1 MMKKGSKSSV
11 IIFIVITLAL
21 LAVAIFGIGD
31 QVKGVQEIRYGI
43 DIRGG
48 VEAVFKPETEA
59 TPTSAELESARVVIE
74 TRLDNENITDREV
87 TIDKEGG
94 YIIVRFPWKSGETD
108 YDPEDAIAELGEM
121 AELQFIDPDG
131 NVVVEG
137 KDVTSASPEA
147 QREDNGTTSYVV
159 ALTFNSDGA
168 DKFAEATGRLIGQQI
183 GIYMDETLLSN
194 PVVQTQITGGQA
206 VITGM
211 EDYAAAE
218 DLANKINA
226 GALPFSLETRS
237 FSTISPSLGQNALQ
251 VMMYAGLVAFILVCL
266 FMLCF
271 YKLPGI
277 VACMTLLLQMVLQ
290 LLAISVPQYTLT
302 LPGMAGIILSLGM
315 AVDANIIIAERI
327 SEEIKNG
334 ETVKSAV
341 ASGYKRAFT
350 SVLDGNITTAIVAIV
365 LMIFGSGTMLSFGY
379 TLLIGVIVNCFV
391 GVNVSRSVLKSLLE
405 YPALNNEKFFRE
417 KKEKKVIKF
426 FENKR
431 AFAILTAVI
440 VVAGIVG
447 LMTRG
452 ARIDTQFTGGT
463 VLQYDLAG
471 EINTEKIAADVE
483 SVSGRPATVQIT
495 ESNIDDTSA
504 VLITLAGNTGITPEE
519 QKDISAAIA
528 EEFGLDEVTP
538 SQTYAVEPY
547 IGEKAMRNAVIAVIV
562 SFVCILAY
570 IGIRFSVLSGLSA
583 GLTAI
588 VALLHDVMV
597 VFFAFVLFGIPIGD
611 SFVAVVLTII
621 GYSINDT
628 IVVYDRIRENT
639 NNNPRRTL
647 TEQID
652 VSLSQVMTRS
662 VNTSITTGICV
673 LVILGASLYFN
684 ISSIYRFSLPM
695 FFGIV
700 SGAYSSLCIASIL
713 WGVMKS
719 KAQTAEAPAA
729 AAAVEAKED
738 KDSKKSKKK

>member
-1 MMKKGSKSSV
+1 MKKGSKSSV
-11 IIFIVITLAL
+11 IIFVIITLAL
-21 LAVAIFGIGD
+21 LALAIFGIGD

-59 TPTSAELESARVVIE
+59 TPTAAELESARVVIE

-94 YIIVRFPWKSGETD
+94 YIIVRFPWKSDETD

-121 AELQFIDPDG
+121 AELQFIDPEG
-131 NVVVEG
+131 TVVVEG

-168 DKFAEATGRLIGQQI
+168 SKFAEATGRLVGQQI
-183 GIYMDETLLSN
+183 GIYMDDTLLSN

-251 VMMYAGLVAFILVCL
+251 VMMYAGLVAFVLVCL

-271 YKLPGI
+271 YKLPGV
-277 VACMTLLLQMVLQ
+277 VACMTLLLQMILQ

-341 ASGYKRAFT
+341 ANGYKRAFT
-350 SVLDGNITTAIVAIV
+350 SVLDGNITTAIVAVV

-391 GVNVSRSVLKSLLE
+391 GVNVSRSVIKSLLE

-417 KKEKKVIKF
+417 KKEKKTIKF

-431 AFAILTAVI
+431 VYAIITAVI
-440 VVAGIVG
+440 VVAGIIG
-447 LMTRG
+447 LATKG

-471 EINTEKIAADVE
+471 EIDTEKIAADVE
-483 SVSGRPATVQIT
+483 EVSGRPATVQIT

-504 VLITLAGNTGITPEE
+504 VLITLAGNTGITPDE
-519 QKDISAAIA
+519 QKDISVAIA
-528 EEFGLDEVTP
+528 DEFGLDEVTP

-547 IGEKAMRNAVIAVIV
+547 IGEKAMRNALIAIVV
-562 SFVCILAY
+562 SFLCILAY

-583 GLTAI
+583 GLTALI
-588 VALLHDVMV
+588 ALVHDVMI

-647 TEQID
+647 VEQID
-652 VSLSQVMTRS
+652 VSLTQVMTRS
-662 VNTSITTGICV
+662 INTSVTTGLCV
-673 LVILGASLYFN
+673 LVILGASIYFN

-695 FFGIV
+695 FFGVV

-713 WGVMKS
+713 WGIMKS
-719 KAQTAEAPAA
+719 NKQTVEAPAA
-729 AAAVEAKED
+729 AEVEAKD
-738 KDSKKSKKK
+738 NKNSKNSKKKK

>member
-1 MMKKGSKSSV
+1 MKKGSKSSV

-21 LAVAIFGIGD
+21 LALAIFGIGN
-31 QVKGVQEIRYGI
+31 QVKGVRDIRYGI

-48 VEAVFKPETEA
+48 VEAVFKPETDE
-59 TPTSAELESARVVIE
+59 TPSSSELESARVVIE

-94 YIIVRFPWKSGETD
+94 YIIVRFPWKSDETD

-131 NVVVEG
+131 TVVVEG

-159 ALTFNSDGA
+159 ALTFDSEGA
-168 DKFAEATGRLIGQQI
+168 SKFAEATGRLVGQRI
-183 GIYMDETLLSN
+183 GIYMDENLLSN

-266 FMLCF
+266 FMIIF
-271 YKLPGI
+271 YKLPGV
-277 VACMTLLLQMVLQ
+277 VACLTLLFQMILQ
-290 LLAISVPQYTLT
+290 LLAISIPQYTLT
-302 LPGMAGIILSLGM
+302 LPGMAGVILSLGM

-327 SEEIKNG
+327 SEEIRNG

-350 SVLDGNITTAIVAIV
+350 SVLDGNVTTAIVAIV

-405 YPALNNEKFFRE
+405 YPALNKEKFFRE
-417 KKEKKVIKF
+417 KKDKKTIKF
-426 FENKR
+426 FEHKR
-431 AFAILTAVI
+431 VAAIITLVI
-440 VVAGIVG
+440 VAAGIIG
-447 LMTRG
+447 LATKG

-463 VLQYDLAG
+463 VLQYEVTGD
-471 EINTEKIAADVE
+471 IDTEKIASDVE
-483 SVSGRPATVQIT
+483 SASGRPATVQIT
-495 ESNIDDTSA
+495 ESNVDDSSA
-504 VLITLAGNTGITPEE
+504 LVITLAGNTGITPEE

-528 EEFGLDEVTP
+528 DEFGLEELTP

-547 IGEKAMRNAVIAVIV
+547 IGEKAMRNAVIAIIV
-562 SFVCILAY
+562 SFLCILAY

-583 GLTAI
+583 GLTAL

-639 NNNPRRTL
+639 NNNPRLTL

-652 VSLSQVMTRS
+652 NSLTQVMTRS
-662 VNTSITTGICV
+662 INTSVTTGLCV
-673 LVILGASLYFN
+673 LVILAASIYFN

-695 FFGIV
+695 FFGII

-713 WGVMKS
+713 WGIMKS
-719 KAQTAEAPAA
+719 KKG
-729 AAAVEAKED
+729 VEAAPVVSEEKTKEN
-738 KDSKKSKKK
+738 KGSKNSKKKK

>member
-1 MMKKGSKSSV
+1 MKKGSKSSV
-11 IIFIVITLAL
+11 IIFVIITLAL
-21 LAVAIFGIGD
+21 LALAIFGIGD

-59 TPTSAELESARVVIE
+59 TPTAAELESARVVIE

-94 YIIVRFPWKSGETD
+94 YIIVRFPWKSDETD

-121 AELQFIDPDG
+121 AELQFIDPEG
-131 NVVVEG
+131 TVVVEG

-168 DKFAEATGRLIGQQI
+168 SKFAEATGRLVGQQI
-183 GIYMDETLLSN
+183 GIYMDDTLLSN

-251 VMMYAGLVAFILVCL
+251 VMMYAGLVAFVLVCL

-271 YKLPGI
+271 YKLPGV

-327 SEEIKNG
+327 SEEIKSG

-350 SVLDGNITTAIVAIV
+350 SVLDGNITTAIVAVV

-391 GVNVSRSVLKSLLE
+391 GVNVSRSVIKSLLE

-417 KKEKKVIKF
+417 KKEKKTIKF

-431 AFAILTAVI
+431 VYAIITAVI
-440 VVAGIVG
+440 VVAGIIG
-447 LMTRG
+447 LATKG

-471 EINTEKIAADVE
+471 EIDTEKIAADVE
-483 SVSGRPATVQIT
+483 EVSGRPATVQIT

-504 VLITLAGNTGITPEE
+504 VLITLAGNTGITPDE

-528 EEFGLDEVTP
+528 DEFGLDEVTP

-547 IGEKAMRNAVIAVIV
+547 IGEKAMRNALIAIVV
-562 SFVCILAY
+562 SFLCILAY

-583 GLTAI
+583 GLTALI
-588 VALLHDVMV
+588 ALLHDVMI

-647 TEQID
+647 VEQID
-652 VSLSQVMTRS
+652 VSLTQVMTRS
-662 VNTSITTGICV
+662 INTSVTTGLCV
-673 LVILGASLYFN
+673 LVILGASIYFN

-695 FFGIV
+695 FFGVV

-713 WGVMKS
+713 WGIMKS
-719 KAQTAEAPAA
+719 NKQTAEAPAA
-729 AAAVEAKED
+729 AEVEAKD
-738 KDSKKSKKK
+738 NNSKNSKKKK

>member
-1 MMKKGSKSSV
+1 MKKGSKSSV

-431 AFAILTAVI
+431 VFAILTAVI

-447 LMTRG
+447 LTTRG

>member
-1 MMKKGSKSSV
+1 MKKGSKSSV

-431 AFAILTAVI
+431 VFAILTAVI

-447 LMTRG
+447 LTTRG

-547 IGEKAMRNAVIAVIV
+547 IGEKAMRNAVIAIIV

>member
-1 MMKKGSKSSV
+1 MKKGSKSSV

-431 AFAILTAVI
+431 IFAILTAVI

-447 LMTRG
+447 LTTRG

-570 IGIRFSVLSGLSA
+570 ICIRFSVLSGLSA

-639 NNNPRRTL
+639 
-647 TEQID
+647 
-652 VSLSQVMTRS
+652 
-662 VNTSITTGICV
+662 
-673 LVILGASLYFN
+673 
-684 ISSIYRFSLPM
+684 
-695 FFGIV
+695 
-700 SGAYSSLCIASIL
+700 
-713 WGVMKS
+713 
-719 KAQTAEAPAA
+719 
-729 AAAVEAKED
+729 
-738 KDSKKSKKK
+738 

>member
-1 MMKKGSKSSV
+1 MKKGSKSSV

-21 LAVAIFGIGD
+21 LALAIFGLGN
-31 QVKGVQEIRYGI
+31 QVKGVREIRYGI

-48 VEAVFKPETEA
+48 VEAVFKPETQE
-59 TPTSAELESARVVIE
+59 TPSASDLESARVVIE

-94 YIIVRFPWKSGETD
+94 YIIVRFPWKSDETD
-108 YDPEDAIAELGEM
+108 YNPEEAIAELGEM
-121 AELQFIDPDG
+121 AELQFRDPSG

-159 ALTFNSDGA
+159 ALTFDSAGA
-168 DKFAEATGRLIGQQI
+168 DKFAEATGRLVGQQI

-251 VMMYAGLVAFILVCL
+251 VMMYAGLAAFILVCL
-266 FMLCF
+266 FMMFF

-277 VACMTLLLQMVLQ
+277 VACMTLLLQMILQ
-290 LLAISVPQYTLT
+290 LLAISIPQYTLT
-302 LPGMAGIILSLGM
+302 LPGMAGVILSLGM

-327 SEEIKNG
+327 SEEIRNG

-391 GVNVSRSVLKSLLE
+391 GVNVSRTIIRSLLE
-405 YPALNNEKFFRE
+405 YPALNKEKFFVEKRE
-417 KKEKKVIKF
+417 RKTIKF

-431 AFAILTAVI
+431 IAAIVTVI
-440 VVAGIVG
+440 IVAAGIIG
-447 LMTRG
+447 LATKG

-463 VLQYDLAG
+463 VLQYEVTGDV
-471 EINTEKIAADVE
+471 NTEKISADVE
-483 SVSGRPATVQIT
+483 KVTGRPATVQIT
-495 ESNIDDTSA
+495 KSNIDASSA

-519 QKDISAAIA
+519 QKSISEAIA
-528 EEFGLDEVTP
+528 GEFGLEEITP

-547 IGEKAMRNAVIAVIV
+547 IGAKAMRNAVIAIIV
-562 SFVCILAY
+562 SFGCILAY

-583 GLTAI
+583 GLTAL

-597 VFFAFVLFGIPIGD
+597 VFFAFVLFGIPLGD

-647 TEQID
+647 TDQID
-652 VSLSQVMTRS
+652 ISLTQVMTRS
-662 VNTSITTGICV
+662 INTSITTGLCV
-673 LVILGASLYFN
+673 LVILAASLYFN
-684 ISSIYRFSLPM
+684 ITSIYRFSLPM
-695 FFGIV
+695 FFGVV

-713 WGVMKS
+713 WGIMKS
-719 KAQTAEAPAA
+719 KKQTAESAP
-729 AAAVEAKED
+729 AAVEAQAND
-738 KDSKKSKKK
+738 NSNSKNSKKKK

>member
-1 MMKKGSKSSV
+1 MKKGSKSSV

-94 YIIVRFPWKSGETD
+94 YIIVRFPWKSDETD

-168 DKFAEATGRLIGQQI
+168 GKFAEATGRLIGQQI
-183 GIYMDETLLSN
+183 GIYMDDTLLSN

-277 VACMTLLLQMVLQ
+277 VACMTLLFQMILQ

-405 YPALNNEKFFRE
+405 YPALNNEKFFME

-431 AFAILTAVI
+431 VFAILTGII

-447 LMTRG
+447 LTTRG

-547 IGEKAMRNAVIAVIV
+547 IGEKAMRNAVIAIIV

-738 KDSKKSKKK
+738 KDSRKSKKK

>member
-11 IIFIVITLAL
+11 IIFVIITLAL
-21 LAVAIFGIGD
+21 LALAIFGIGD

-59 TPTSAELESARVVIE
+59 TPTAAELESARVVIE

-94 YIIVRFPWKSGETD
+94 YIIVRFPWKSDETD

-121 AELQFIDPDG
+121 AELQFIDPEG
-131 NVVVEG
+131 TVVVEG

-168 DKFAEATGRLIGQQI
+168 SKFAEATGRLVGQQI
-183 GIYMDETLLSN
+183 GIYMDDTLLSN

-251 VMMYAGLVAFILVCL
+251 VMMYAGLVAFVLVCL

-271 YKLPGI
+271 YKLPGV

-327 SEEIKNG
+327 SEEIKSG

-350 SVLDGNITTAIVAIV
+350 SVLDGNITTAIVAVV

-391 GVNVSRSVLKSLLE
+391 GVNVSRSVIKSLLE

-417 KKEKKVIKF
+417 KKEKKTIKF

-431 AFAILTAVI
+431 VYAIITAVI
-440 VVAGIVG
+440 VVAGIIG
-447 LMTRG
+447 LATKG

-471 EINTEKIAADVE
+471 EIDTEKIAADVE
-483 SVSGRPATVQIT
+483 EVSGRPATVQIT

-504 VLITLAGNTGITPEE
+504 VLITLAGNTGITPDE

-528 EEFGLDEVTP
+528 DEFGLDELTP

-547 IGEKAMRNAVIAVIV
+547 IGEKAMRNALIAIVV
-562 SFVCILAY
+562 SFLCILAY

-583 GLTAI
+583 GLTALI
-588 VALLHDVMV
+588 ALLHDVMI

-647 TEQID
+647 VEQID
-652 VSLSQVMTRS
+652 VSLTQVMTRS
-662 VNTSITTGICV
+662 INTSVTTGLCV
-673 LVILGASLYFN
+673 LVILGASIYFN

-695 FFGIV
+695 FFGVV

-713 WGVMKS
+713 WGIMKS
-719 KAQTAEAPAA
+719 NKQTVEAPAA
-729 AAAVEAKED
+729 AEVEAKD
-738 KDSKKSKKK
+738 NNSKNSKKKK

>member
-11 IIFIVITLAL
+11 IIFVIITLAL
-21 LAVAIFGIGD
+21 LALAIFGIGD
-31 QVKGVQEIRYGI
+31 QVKGVQKIRYGI

-59 TPTSAELESARVVIE
+59 TPTAAELESARVVIE

-94 YIIVRFPWKSGETD
+94 YIIVRFPWKSDETD

-121 AELQFIDPDG
+121 AELQFIDPEG
-131 NVVVEG
+131 TVVVEG

-168 DKFAEATGRLIGQQI
+168 SKFAEATGRLVGQQI
-183 GIYMDETLLSN
+183 GIYMDDTLLSN

-251 VMMYAGLVAFILVCL
+251 VMMYAGLVAFVLVCL

-271 YKLPGI
+271 YKLPGV

-327 SEEIKNG
+327 SEEIKSG

-350 SVLDGNITTAIVAIV
+350 SVLDGNITTAIVAVV

-391 GVNVSRSVLKSLLE
+391 GVNVSRSVIKSLLE

-417 KKEKKVIKF
+417 KKEKKTIKF

-431 AFAILTAVI
+431 VYAIITAVI
-440 VVAGIVG
+440 VVAGIIG
-447 LMTRG
+447 LATKG

-471 EINTEKIAADVE
+471 EIDTEKIAADVE
-483 SVSGRPATVQIT
+483 EVSGRPATVQIT

-504 VLITLAGNTGITPEE
+504 VLITLAGNTGITPDE

-528 EEFGLDEVTP
+528 DEFGLDEVTP

-547 IGEKAMRNAVIAVIV
+547 IGEKAMRNALIAIVV
-562 SFVCILAY
+562 SFLCILAY

-583 GLTAI
+583 GLTALI
-588 VALLHDVMV
+588 ALLHDVMI

-647 TEQID
+647 VEQID
-652 VSLSQVMTRS
+652 VSLTQVMTRS
-662 VNTSITTGICV
+662 INTSVTTGLCV
-673 LVILGASLYFN
+673 LVILGASIYFN

-695 FFGIV
+695 FFGVV

-713 WGVMKS
+713 WGIMKS
-719 KAQTAEAPAA
+719 NKQTVEAPAA
-729 AAAVEAKED
+729 AEVEAKD
-738 KDSKKSKKK
+738 NNSKNSKKKK

>member
-1 MMKKGSKSSV
+1 MKKGSKSSV